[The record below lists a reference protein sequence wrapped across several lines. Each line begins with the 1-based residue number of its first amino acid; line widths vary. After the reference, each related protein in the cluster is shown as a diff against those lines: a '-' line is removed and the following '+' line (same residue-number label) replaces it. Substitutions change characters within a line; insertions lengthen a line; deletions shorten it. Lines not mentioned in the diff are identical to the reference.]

1 MEEKLSVAE
10 LIELLEK
17 MCLDMEAS
25 QEKLRELDAA
35 VGDGDLGVTVN
46 LGFKAIREEISQL
59 KDEDVGTIFTK
70 SGIAFG
76 KAGASTFGALMAA
89 AFMRAGGEVKGLSEI
104 EIENVIAMMKAS
116 IEGIKERGKA
126 LPGEC
131 TMLDA
136 LIPVQEAL
144 EKYALNGKSLNE
156 AMTIAAEAAEKGAE
170 STTPMK
176 ARHGRAGW
184 LAEKSIGVPDAGA
197 TAIAMMLRSASN
209 YLKEKDK
216 KIGK

>member
-1 MEEKLSVAE
+1 MCEKLSTAE
-10 LIELLEK
+10 LIELLKK
-17 MCLDMEAS
+17 MCLDMEGA

-46 LGFKAIREEISQL
+46 LGFKAVRGNLSRLIN
-59 KDEDVGTIFTK
+59 EDIGTILTK
-70 SGIAFG
+70 SGVAFG
-76 KAGASTFGALMAA
+76 KAGASTFGVLMAT
-89 AFMRAGGEVKGLSEI
+89 AFMRAGGEVKDLKEI
-104 EIENVIAMMKAS
+104 GIENITAMMKAA

-126 LPGEC
+126 SAGEC

-144 EKYALNGKSLNE
+144 ENSARNGKSLNE
-156 AMTIAAEAAEKGAE
+156 AMAIAAEEAEKGAE
-170 STTPMK
+170 STTEMK

-197 TAIAMMLRSASN
+197 TAIAMMLKFISKR
-209 YLKEKDK
+209 LKLKDK
-216 KIGK
+216 